1 MGKKITFENEA
12 DERPDILAGDIVFV
26 LQMKVHELFER
37 DGIHLYMKK
46 KINLLE
52 ALSGFQFKIKHLD
65 SRTLLVTSDKT
76 DILKP
81 NSMKQIDFE
90 GMPTWKSPFDKGHL
104 FIKFEVEFPHTI
116 PEEMVSELIK
126 ILPQKNKVEL
136 LDGEKE
142 IELEEPK
149 FDANSKRREEQQ
161 EEEEN
166 QRGGNRQGVS
176 CQTQ

>member
-1 MGKKITFENEA
+1 
-12 DERPDILAGDIVFV
+12 
-26 LQMKVHELFER
+26 
-37 DGIHLYMKK
+37 
-46 KINLLE
+46 
-52 ALSGFQFKIKHLD
+52 
-65 SRTLLVTSDKT
+65 
-76 DILKP
+76 
-81 NSMKQIDFE
+81 
-90 GMPTWKSPFDKGHL
+90 
-104 FIKFEVEFPHTI
+104 
-116 PEEMVSELIK
+116 MVSELIK